1 MCVISRF
8 FEGSKMWWMVPLM
21 EVSDV
26 CVPQPTL
33 VPCFEVSGIL
43 SASDALCDSTLYRQQ
58 QQYLENLT
66 SYQLLCSS
74 CI

>member
-43 SASDALCDSTLYRQQ
+43 SASDALYDSTL
-58 QQYLENLT
+58 
-66 SYQLLCSS
+66 
-74 CI
+74 